1 MKSSSITGL
10 AYSFIPGDTAD
21 QKTLASVASHGDNK
35 IVSANNFYIHLLG
48 LYLGSSH
55 FHFLILQ

>member
-21 QKTLASVASHGDNK
+21 QKTLASVASHGDDK
-35 IVSANNFYIHLLG
+35 IVSANNFYL
-48 LYLGSSH
+48 
-55 FHFLILQ
+55 FM